1 MSDTDDDKG
10 RSKGDRDAARR
21 EEVAARRRAARLGA
35 VQALYQMEIGGAN
48 ADQVIAEFDRHRLG
62 KEIEGQSF
70 GEADRKLFAD
80 LVRGV
85 AGAHADLDS
94 MLAACLSDEWAVE
107 RLEAVLR
114 AILRA
119 AAYELSE
126 RPDVPP
132 RVVISEYMELAD
144 AFFAGKEPGLVNAV
158 LDCVARAIRPD
169 ELGTPSGGRSAAR

>member
-1 MSDTDDDKG
+1 MSDPQDEGKG
-10 RSKGDRDAARR
+10 GRERGGGRRSGGAGP
-21 EEVAARRRAARLGA
+21 RRAARLAA
-35 VQALYQMEIGGAN
+35 VQALYQMELGGSN

-62 KEIEGQSF
+62 KEIDGVVM

-85 AGAHADLDS
+85 AVGVSDLDS
-94 MLAACLSDEWAVE
+94 MIAACLNEDWKVE

-126 RPDVPP
+126 RHDVPP
-132 RVVISEYMELAD
+132 RVVITEYVDLTD
-144 AFFAGKEPGLVNAV
+144 AFFSGKEPGLVNGV
-158 LDCVARAIRPD
+158 LDCVARAIRPED
-169 ELGTPSGGRSAAR
+169 LGSDGGRSASA

>member
-1 MSDTDDDKG
+1 MSGPAKQEDGGKAGGG
-10 RSKGDRDAARR
+10 RSGM
-21 EEVAARRRAARLGA
+21 ARRRHAARLAA
-35 VQALYQMEIGGAN
+35 VQALYQMELAGGN

-62 KEIEGQSF
+62 QAVDDQPV
-70 GEADRKLFAD
+70 GEADRRLFAD

-85 AGAHADLDS
+85 ALRCDDLDS
-94 MLAACLSDEWAVE
+94 MVAACLSGDWKVE

-126 RPDVPP
+126 RHDVPP
-132 RVVISEYMELAD
+132 RVVISEYVDLTD
-144 AFFAGKEPGLVNAV
+144 AFFAGKEPGLVNGV

-169 ELGTPSGGRSAAR
+169 ELDGDGGRSASAG

>member
-1 MSDTDDDKG
+1 MSDTEDKNG
-10 RSKGDRDAARR
+10 GKGGGDRRGGL
-21 EEVAARRRAARLGA
+21 AARRRAARLA
-35 VQALYQMEIGGAN
+35 VVQALYQMELGGAN

-70 GEADRKLFAD
+70 GEADRKLFGD

-85 AGAHADLDS
+85 AGACGDLDS
-94 MLAACLSDEWAVE
+94 MLAACLSEDWKIE

-126 RPDVPP
+126 CHEVPP
-132 RVVISEYMELAD
+132 RVVISEYVDLAD
-144 AFFAGKEPGLVNAV
+144 AFFAGKEPGLVNGV

-169 ELGTPSGGRSAAR
+169 ELETPSGGRRAAR